1 VWKPAEGTITAL
13 TDIRIFSV
21 TITADTSDVPD
32 PTQMEQF
39 GITGYFTNPRLDA
52 LGGVGLWMDTE
63 SAPVDGGSGT
73 VIVPGVH
80 IQIGGGRWGED
91 SQLGR
96 DRLVTLALQLLNT

>member
-1 VWKPAEGTITAL
+1 
-13 TDIRIFSV
+13 
-21 TITADTSDVPD
+21 
-32 PTQMEQF
+32 
-39 GITGYFTNPRLDA
+39 
-52 LGGVGLWMDTE
+52 MDTE

-91 SQLGR
+91 SQLGK